1 MAVNSSQLKGWS
13 PDVQSFL
20 PDDALP
26 DLLLPKV
33 ATIVAGA
40 IHGDEP
46 SVRVPYITDDGDSV
60 ITAEGAA
67 IAQDDPVRAEVV
79 IQTHKLAK
87 LVVLSRESFEDGATS
102 TLVANSSGRAISSA
116 ANAIVVAAIKGTTGI
131 IDGGSVGANL
141 DTISDAMATV
151 ATNGAHG
158 SVILVGPAGWSSVR
172 KLKSATD
179 SNLSILGAG
188 TADAAPTI
196 FGSPVIVDNA
206 VGADDLFIV
215 DPSAIAAADGMVEAA
230 VSEER
235 YFELDSVGMR
245 TTYRFGLAVQ
255 RANRI
260 AKISLAASAG

>member
-1 MAVNSSQLKGWS
+1 MAINSSQLKAWS

-20 PDDALP
+20 PDDAIP

-46 SVRVPYITDDGDSV
+46 SVRVPYISDDGDSV
-60 ITAEGAA
+60 VTAEGAA
-67 IAQDDPVRAEVV
+67 IAQDDPVRSEVV
-79 IQTHKLAK
+79 IETHKLAK
-87 LVVLSRESFEDGATS
+87 LVVLSREAFDDGTTS
-102 TLVANSSGRAISSA
+102 ALVANSSGRAISAA
-116 ANAIVVAAIKGTTGI
+116 ANKIVVEAIKGTTGI

-141 DTISDAMATV
+141 DTLSDALATV
-151 ATNGAHG
+151 AGNGAHG
-158 SVILVGPAGWSSVR
+158 SVILVGPAGWSSMR
-172 KLKSATD
+172 KLKAGTGLNS
-179 SNLSILGAG
+179 SLIGAG
-188 TADAAPTI
+188 SADALPTI

-206 VGADDLFIV
+206 VGPDDLFII

-260 AKISLAASAG
+260 AKISLTA